1 MRIYFSGIGGVGIGP
16 LSRIALEAGYD
27 VCGSDKSPSLIT
39 NELESAGIPIS
50 FDQSGAFLQS
60 EHDKSPLIGLF
71 TPLLYRKIT
80 PRISLGAKKLG
91 IKTSKRRRA
100 FGTDYC

>member
-1 MRIYFSGIGGVGIGP
+1 MRIYFSGIGGVAIGP
-16 LSRIALEAGYD
+16 LSRIALGVGYG

-60 EHDKSPLIGLF
+60 EHAKSPLTGLF

-80 PRISLGAKKLG
+80 QN
-91 IKTSKRRRA
+91 
-100 FGTDYC
+100 

>member
-1 MRIYFSGIGGVGIGP
+1 MRIYFSGIGGVAIGP
-16 LSRIALEAGYD
+16 LSRIALGVGYG

-60 EHDKSPLIGLF
+60 EHAKSPFDWFIYTAALPENHPELV
-71 TPLLYRKIT
+71 LAR
-80 PRISLGAKKLG
+80 KLG
-91 IKTSKRRRA
+91 ITTSKR
-100 FGTDYC
+100 DE

>member
-27 VCGSDKSPSLIT
+27 VCGSDRSPSLIT

-50 FDQSGAFLQS
+50 FDQSGVLA
-60 EHDKSPLIGLF
+60 I
-71 TPLLYRKIT
+71 
-80 PRISLGAKKLG
+80 
-91 IKTSKRRRA
+91 RA
-100 FGTDYC
+100 R